1 MGSLVCEAKG
11 NMLIDN
17 DMSEQIKIQ
26 LPDGSVRE
34 VAQGTTPFDV
44 AMSISPRLA
53 AAVVVARIRP
63 LTTPVVAGETAVEEA
78 DEAQTEAGMYGSASE
93 LGERLVDLAAPL
105 NEDVALELLKESDE
119 AALKVVRHSA
129 AHVMATAILE
139 LFPETKLGHGP
150 ATDNGFFYDVYR
162 ETPFTEDD
170 LAAIEKR
177 MAEVVARDET
187 FVREQ
192 ESREM
197 GLKDYAEHGDFMKVH
212 FIERFTKPGDEISLY
227 RNGKFVDFCRG
238 PHVPSTGRVK
248 AFKVTSV
255 AGAYWLGD
263 EKNQQLQ
270 RIYGTAFFNAKD
282 MDAHFKRLEEIK
294 ARDHRVLGKQL
305 DLFSIQ
311 EVAGAGLI
319 FWHPKGGLIRKTME
333 DWMRDECIRR
343 GYEMVFTPHIMRRE
357 LWKVSGHEGF
367 YSQNMYPPME
377 LDDAEYRLKP
387 MNCPGHIL
395 IYKNSPKSYRDLP
408 QRYAELGNVYRYER
422 SGTMHGLL
430 RVRGFTQDD
439 AHIFCTPE
447 QIESEIAACVEF
459 ADEVLK
465 AFGFAEFKVELSTWD
480 PKDQK
485 SYVGSPEHW
494 ETAVGS
500 LKKVLDAKAIPY
512 REIPGEAAF
521 YGPKIDIKLVDVLGR
536 LWQLS
541 TVQFDF
547 NLPQRFEL
555 EYTGEDGEKHRPV
568 MVHRALFGSVERFFG
583 VLIEH
588 YAGAFPLWLAPVQ
601 VGLVP
606 ISEKHVEYA
615 RAVKA
620 KLEVAGLRVELDARN
635 EKMNA
640 KIREFTLQKVPF
652 VLVMGDKE
660 AEQREVNVRV
670 RGGGVQG
677 TFPLS
682 EFIANATTLI
692 TRKELNLSDTPKW
705 HDAVLKAVQS
715 FPTDQFDLND
725 LYDLRDEFASIFPN
739 NRHVNEKLRQQLQ
752 TLRDEGIIQ
761 FLDNEGNYKRIK

>member
-1 MGSLVCEAKG
+1 VS
-11 NMLIDN
+11 NP
-17 DMSEQIKIQ
+17 IKIQ

-34 VAQGTTPFDV
+34 VAPGTTPLDI
-44 AMSISPRLA
+44 ATSISPRLA
-53 AAVVVARIRP
+53 AAVVVARIKTLASVAANTNEAALEASEEAMYSATSSSEARIVDLTAP
-63 LTTPVVAGETAVEEA
+63 LT
-78 DEAQTEAGMYGSASE
+78 
-93 LGERLVDLAAPL
+93 
-105 NEDVALELLKESDE
+105 EDVALELLKESDP

-162 ETPFTEDD
+162 EVPFTEAD
-170 LAAIEKR
+170 LASIEAK
-177 MAEVVARDET
+177 MAEVVARDEP
-187 FVREQ
+187 FLHVEEPRDVVIA
-192 ESREM
+192 
-197 GLKDYAEHGDFMKVH
+197 DYKSHAEFMKLH
-212 FIERFTKPGDEISLY
+212 FIERFTKPGDAISLY
-227 RNGKFVDFCRG
+227 RNGSFTDFCRG

-248 AFKVTSV
+248 AFKVVSI

-263 EKNQQLQ
+263 ENNQQLQ

-282 MDAHFKRLEEIK
+282 LEAHFKHLEEIK

-319 FWHPKGGLIRKTME
+319 FWHPKGGLIRKAME
-333 DWMRDECIRR
+333 DWMRDECLRR
-343 GYEMVFTPHIMRRE
+343 GYQMVFTPHIMRRE
-357 LWKVSGHEGF
+357 LWKISGHEGY
-367 YSQNMYPPME
+367 YSENMYPPME

-395 IYKNSPKSYRDLP
+395 IYKNSPRSYRDLP

-447 QIESEIAACVEF
+447 QIEDEIVACTEF
-459 ADEVLK
+459 AQSVLTT
-465 AFGFAEFKVELSTWD
+465 FGFSEFKIELSTWD
-480 PKDQK
+480 PAKPQD
-485 SYVGSPEHW
+485 YTGSAADW
-494 ETAVGS
+494 KTATDS
-500 LKKVLDAKAIPY
+500 LKSALARKNIPFT
-512 REIPGEAAF
+512 EIPGEAAF

-547 NLPQRFEL
+547 NLPKRFEL
-555 EYTGEDGEKHRPV
+555 EYIGEDGAAHQPV

-606 ISEKHVEYA
+606 ISNEKHLIYA
-615 RAVKA
+615 ESVKQR
-620 KLEVAGLRVELDARN
+620 LEAAGLRVELDASKG
-635 EKMNA
+635 KMQS
-640 KIREFTLQKVPF
+640 KIRDFGLQKVPF
-652 VLVMGDKE
+652 ILILGDKE
-660 AEQREVNVRV
+660 AATDSVSVRV
-670 RGGGVQG
+670 RAKG
-677 TFPLS
+677 
-682 EFIANATTLI
+682 
-692 TRKELNLSDTPKW
+692 
-705 HDAVLKAVQS
+705 
-715 FPTDQFDLND
+715 
-725 LYDLRDEFASIFPN
+725 
-739 NRHVNEKLRQQLQ
+739 
-752 TLRDEGIIQ
+752 DEGSVTLEAFINRAKK
-761 FLDNEGNYKRIK
+761 LVADHTMEL

>member
-1 MGSLVCEAKG
+1 MQRMGDAIWCSGRKG
-11 NMLIDN
+11 NMLVADN
-17 DMSEQIKIQ
+17 MSEQMIKIQ

-34 VAQGTTPFDV
+34 VPRGTTALDV
-44 AMSISPRLA
+44 ATSISPRLA

-63 LTTPVVAGETAVEEA
+63 LTAVATDGSVAGEEES
-78 DEAQTEAGMYGSASE
+78 EAAMYGGAE
-93 LGERLVDLAAPL
+93 GGERLVDLAAPL
-105 NEDVALELLKESDE
+105 MEDVALELLKESDE

-150 ATDNGFFYDVYR
+150 ATESGFFYDVYR
-162 ETPFTEDD
+162 KTPFSEED
-170 LAAIEKR
+170 LAAIEAR
-177 MAEVVARDET
+177 MAEVVARDEK
-187 FVREQ
+187 FMREV

-197 GLKDYAEHGDFMKVH
+197 GLKDYAENGDFMKVH
-212 FIERFTKPGDEISLY
+212 FIEKFTKPGEEISLY
-227 RNGKFVDFCRG
+227 RNGGFVDFCRG

-270 RIYGTAFFNAKD
+270 RIYGTAFFNGKD
-282 MDAHFKRLEEIK
+282 LDAHFKRLEEIK

-333 DWMRDECIRR
+333 DWMREECIRR
-343 GYEMVFTPHIMRRE
+343 GYNMVFTPHIMRRD
-357 LWKVSGHEGF
+357 LWKISGHEGF

-408 QRYAELGNVYRYER
+408 ARYAELGNVYRYER

-439 AHIFCTPE
+439 AHIFCTPS
-447 QIESEIAACVEF
+447 QIESEIEDCLDF
-459 ADEVLK
+459 AEAVLK
-465 AFGFAEFKVELSTWD
+465 TFGFAEYRVELSLRD
-480 PKDQK
+480 PKKANEFVGNAAEWDKAESVLSAVLTKRGVSFK
-485 SYVGSPEHW
+485 S
-494 ETAVGS
+494 
-500 LKKVLDAKAIPY
+500 
-512 REIPGEAAF
+512 IPGEGAF

-547 NLPQRFEL
+547 NLPARFEL
-555 EYTGEDGEKHRPV
+555 EYKGEDGELHQPV

-588 YAGAFPLWLAPVQ
+588 YAGAFPFWLAPVQ

-606 ISEKHVEYA
+606 ISEKHLEYA
-615 RAVKA
+615 GGVKA
-620 KLEVAGLRVELDARN
+620 KLEAGGFRVELDARN

-640 KIREFTLQKVPF
+640 KIREFTMQKVPF

-660 AEQREVNVRV
+660 AASEAVSVRT
-670 RGGGVQG
+670 RGKGDEGSVA
-677 TFPLS
+677 LVD
-682 EFIANATTLI
+682 FIERA
-692 TRKELNLSDTPKW
+692 KELVHSKTVAL
-705 HDAVLKAVQS
+705 
-715 FPTDQFDLND
+715 
-725 LYDLRDEFASIFPN
+725 
-739 NRHVNEKLRQQLQ
+739 
-752 TLRDEGIIQ
+752 
-761 FLDNEGNYKRIK
+761 

>member
-1 MGSLVCEAKG
+1 MIRV
-11 NMLIDN
+11 
-17 DMSEQIKIQ
+17 Q

-34 VAQGTTPFDV
+34 VAQGTTPYDV

-63 LTTPVVAGETAVEEA
+63 LTSGTAGTGDAGEAASEEA
-78 DEAQTEAGMYGSASE
+78 MYTAEAA
-93 LGERLVDLAAPL
+93 GERLVDLTAPL
-105 NEDVALELLKESDE
+105 TEDVALELLKENDE

-150 ATDNGFFYDVYR
+150 ATDAGFFYDVYR
-162 ETPFTEDD
+162 ETPFSDED
-170 LAAIEKR
+170 LAAIEAR

-187 FVREQ
+187 FVRE
-192 ESREM
+192 EEPRER
-197 GLKDYAEHGDFMKVH
+197 GLTDYAQHGEFMKVH
-212 FIERFTKPGDEISLY
+212 FIERFTKPGETISLY
-227 RNGKFVDFCRG
+227 RNGSFTDFCRG

-248 AFKVTSV
+248 AFKVMSV

-263 EKNQQLQ
+263 ENNQQLQ
-270 RIYGTAFFNAKD
+270 RIYGTAFFNDKD
-282 MDAHFKRLEEIK
+282 LKAHFARLEEIK

-333 DWMRDECIRR
+333 DWMREECIRR
-343 GYEMVFTPHIMRRE
+343 GYDMVYTPHVMRRE
-357 LWKVSGHEGF
+357 LWKISGHEGF
-367 YSQNMYPPME
+367 YGQNMYAPME

-395 IYKNSPKSYRDLP
+395 IYKNSPRSYRDLP
-408 QRYAELGNVYRYER
+408 VRYAELGNVYRYER

-439 AHIFCTPE
+439 AHIFCTPA
-447 QIESEIAACVEF
+447 QIE
-459 ADEVLK
+459 DEVVACIDFAQAVLK
-465 AFGFAEFKVELSTWD
+465 TFGFEEFKVELSTWD
-480 PKDQK
+480 PNDQK
-485 SYVGSPEHW
+485 SYTGSAENW
-494 ETAVGS
+494 ELAIGS
-500 LKKVLDAKAIPY
+500 LKSALDRKGIPFKS
-512 REIPGEAAF
+512 IPGEAAF

-536 LWQLS
+536 MWQLS

-547 NLPQRFEL
+547 NLPARFGL
-555 EYTGEDGEKHRPV
+555 EYKGEDGEMHQPV

-601 VGLVP
+601 IGLVP
-606 ISEKHVEYA
+606 ISEKHLDYA

-620 KLEVAGLRVELDARN
+620 KLEAGGLRVELDERN

-652 VLVMGDKE
+652 VLIMGDKE
-660 AEQREVNVRV
+660 AASNQVSVRT
-670 RGGGVQG
+670 RGKG
-677 TFPLS
+677 
-682 EFIANATTLI
+682 
-692 TRKELNLSDTPKW
+692 
-705 HDAVLKAVQS
+705 
-715 FPTDQFDLND
+715 
-725 LYDLRDEFASIFPN
+725 
-739 NRHVNEKLRQQLQ
+739 
-752 TLRDEGIIQ
+752 DEGSIALDGFLERAKGLIQ
-761 FLDNEGNYKRIK
+761 TQSATL

>member
-1 MGSLVCEAKG
+1 MRWNGYAGRVSNE
-11 NMLIDN
+11 II
-17 DMSEQIKIQ
+17 SIQ

-34 VAQGTTPFDV
+34 VPRGTTPYDV

-53 AAVVVARIRP
+53 AAVVVARVKP
-63 LTTPVVAGETAVEEA
+63 LTDPTHRGEAATNEAPGAGTGEQGSEGA
-78 DEAQTEAGMYGSASE
+78 MYGASTDA
-93 LGERLVDLAAPL
+93 GERLVDLAAPL
-105 NEDVALELLKESDE
+105 TEDVALELLKEGDE
-119 AALKVVRHSA
+119 ASLKVVRHSA

-150 ATDNGFFYDVYR
+150 ATDSGFFYDVYR
-162 ETPFTEDD
+162 ETPFSDED

-177 MAEVVARDET
+177 MGEVVARDEK
-187 FVREQ
+187 FVRE
-192 ESREM
+192 EEPREK
-197 GLKDYAEHGDFMKVH
+197 GLAEYEKQGEFMKVH
-212 FIERFTKPGDEISLY
+212 FVERFTRPGEEISLY
-227 RNGKFVDFCRG
+227 RNGGFTDFCRG

-270 RIYGTAFFNAKD
+270 RIYGTAFFSSKD
-282 MDAHFKRLEEIK
+282 LDAHFKRLEEIK

-333 DWMRDECIRR
+333 DWMRNECIRR
-343 GYEMVFTPHIMRRE
+343 GYEMVYTPHIMRRE
-357 LWKVSGHEGF
+357 LWKISGHEGF

-408 QRYAELGNVYRYER
+408 VRYAELGNVYRYER

-447 QIESEIAACVEF
+447 QIEDEVVACIEF
-459 ADEVLK
+459 AQSVLK
-465 AFGFAEFKVELSTWD
+465 TFGFEEFKVELSTWD
-480 PKDQK
+480 PNDRK
-485 SYVGSPEHW
+485 SFVGSDENW
-494 ETAVGS
+494 ALAINS
-500 LKKVLDAKAIPY
+500 LHNVLNRKGIPFKT
-512 REIPGEAAF
+512 IPGEAAF

-536 LWQLS
+536 MWQLS

-547 NLPQRFEL
+547 NMPSRFGM
-555 EYTGEDGEKHRPV
+555 EYKGEDGELHQPV

-588 YAGAFPLWLAPVQ
+588 YAGAFPMWLAPVQ

-606 ISEKHVEYA
+606 ISEKHLEYA
-615 RAVKA
+615 ASVKA
-620 KLEVAGLRVELDARN
+620 KLEAAGLRVDLDARN

-640 KIREFTLQKVPF
+640 KIRDFAMQKVPF

-660 AEQREVNVRV
+660 AA
-670 RGGGVQG
+670 
-677 TFPLS
+677 S
-682 EFIANATTLI
+682 
-692 TRKELNLSDTPKW
+692 
-705 HDAVLKAVQS
+705 DAVSVRTRGKG
-715 FPTDQFDLND
+715 
-725 LYDLRDEFASIFPN
+725 
-739 NRHVNEKLRQQLQ
+739 
-752 TLRDEGIIQ
+752 DEGSVELEA
-761 FLDNEGNYKRIK
+761 FLERAVKLVEERGAAL